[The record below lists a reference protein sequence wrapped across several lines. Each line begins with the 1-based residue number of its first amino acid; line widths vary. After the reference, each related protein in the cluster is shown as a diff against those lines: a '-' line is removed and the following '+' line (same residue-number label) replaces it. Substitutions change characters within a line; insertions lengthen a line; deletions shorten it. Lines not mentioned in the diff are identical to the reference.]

1 MFKVILASCMQA
13 GVGLMVHGHVA
24 GILVKYAQLCPI
36 KIIQFKAI
44 ITTRSQK

>member
-13 GVGLMVHGHVA
+13 GVGMVHGHVA